1 MLVTI
6 LVFISAFTEGFSVL
20 LVLPML
26 EGLGQE
32 TQTVSEGNR
41 LLQWINELFRDVP
54 ENRLL
59 QTAAILF
66 VALTIARTAF
76 SMLAISVQAFLQARL
91 DRQLREEVYNQILSI
106 SYEDLNQRRD
116 SDWQMILNSET
127 GRAAGA
133 VFGLVSLASGFIT
146 IFIYVLVLL
155 AVSWQMTL
163 LAAGLLVLVFFL
175 LGGIVRLAGKIGQ
188 YRYDIALAVQYSTLE
203 TLNAKRIIR
212 IMHQQEYERKSYFSK
227 LKIFQRA
234 LIYLQI
240 LNEASRQ
247 LLEVIVIGLL
257 ALMLI
262 IGGAV
267 LNVNQTELIP
277 IVSTFILIL
286 YRMMPHVLNLNAKR
300 TSISADLA
308 AVKGVVD
315 VLERGRMH
323 YLKDGTI
330 PFHGIQ
336 KNIVFRDVCFQYTK
350 REALALRDIR
360 LEINKGEK
368 VALVGSSG
376 SGKSTMADMLTRLY
390 DPKSGQVL
398 IDGHDLR
405 DLRLGDWIKHIGVVS
420 QDTFV
425 FNETI
430 SYNIGYGTP
439 DVTQAQI
446 EEAARNANIHQF
458 IIEELPEGYN
468 TRVGDRGVLLSGG
481 QRQRIAIARAILR
494 DPEVLILDEATS
506 ALDSE
511 NERLIQTALDRLS
524 QNRTVLVIA
533 HRLST
538 ILNSD
543 KIVVMELG
551 RIVEVGTHNELLMR
565 GGRYAE
571 LYHSQFQEV
580 PA

>member
-1 MLVTI
+1 MTLDEFFILVRRLKRYWLLGVLVTL

-32 TQTVSEGNR
+32 TQNVSEGNR
-41 LLQWINELFRDVP
+41 VLQWINDLFRNVP
-54 ENRLL
+54 QDRLL

-66 VALTIARTAF
+66 VALTVTRTLF

-116 SDWQMILNSET
+116 SDWQMVLNSET

-133 VFGLVSLASGFIT
+133 VFGLVSVASGLIT
-146 IFIYVLVLL
+146 VLVYVLVLL

-163 LAAGLLVLVFFL
+163 LASGLLLFVFFL
-175 LGGIVRLAGKIGQ
+175 LTGMVRMAERIGQ
-188 YRYDIALAVQYSTLE
+188 YRYEIALDVQYSTLE

-212 IMHQQEYERKSYFSK
+212 VMHQQDYERRTYFAK

-247 LLEVIVIGLL
+247 VLEVIVIALL

-262 IGGAV
+262 VGGAV
-267 LNVNQTELIP
+267 LNVNQTDLIP

-300 TSISADLA
+300 TGISADLA

-315 VLERGRMH
+315 VLERHKKH

-330 PFHGIQ
+330 PFTGLK
-336 KNIVFRDVCFQYTK
+336 KNIVFQDVSFQYT
-350 REALALRDIR
+350 RRDALALQNIH
-360 LEINKGEK
+360 LEICKGEK

-390 DPKSGQVL
+390 DPKSGQILV
-398 IDGHDLR
+398 DGHDLR
-405 DLRLGDWIKHIGVVS
+405 DLKLGDWIKHIGVVS
-420 QDTFV
+420 QD
-425 FNETI
+425 
-430 SYNIGYGTP
+430 
-439 DVTQAQI
+439 
-446 EEAARNANIHQF
+446 
-458 IIEELPEGYN
+458 
-468 TRVGDRGVLLSGG
+468 
-481 QRQRIAIARAILR
+481 
-494 DPEVLILDEATS
+494 
-506 ALDSE
+506 
-511 NERLIQTALDRLS
+511 
-524 QNRTVLVIA
+524 
-533 HRLST
+533 
-538 ILNSD
+538 
-543 KIVVMELG
+543 
-551 RIVEVGTHNELLMR
+551 
-565 GGRYAE
+565 
-571 LYHSQFQEV
+571 
-580 PA
+580 

>member
-1 MLVTI
+1 M
-6 LVFISAFTEGFSVL
+6 L
-20 LVLPML
+20 LVVPML

-32 TQTVSEGNR
+32 TASVAEGNR
-41 LLQWINELFRDVP
+41 VLAFINDLFQDVP
-54 ENRLL
+54 DNRLL
-59 QTAAILF
+59 QTAALIF
-66 VALTIARTAF
+66 VVLTVTRTTF
-76 SMLAISVQAFLQARL
+76 SMLAISLQAFLQARL
-91 DRQLREEVYNQILSI
+91 DRQLREEVYNQILNI

-116 SDWQMILNSET
+116 ADWQMVLNSET

-133 VFGLVSLASGFIT
+133 VFGLVSVASGMVT
-146 IFIYVLVLL
+146 ILFYVIVLF

-163 LAAGLLVLVFFL
+163 LASALLVVVFML
-175 LGGIVRLAGKIGQ
+175 LTGLVRLAERIGQ
-188 YRYDIALAVQYSTLE
+188 YRYDIALSVQYSTLE
-203 TLNAKRIIR
+203 TLNAKRVIR
-212 IMHQQEYERKSYFSK
+212 LMHQQDYERTSYFAK

-234 LIYLQI
+234 LVYLQI

-247 LLEVIVIGLL
+247 VLEVLVIGLL
-257 ALMLI
+257 ALLLI
-262 IGGAV
+262 VGGSV
-267 LNVNQTELIP
+267 LNVNQAELIP

-300 TSISADLA
+300 TSIGSDLA

-315 VLERGRMH
+315 LLETGNKS
-323 YLKDGTI
+323 YLPDGTQA
-330 PFHGIQ
+330 FHGLQ
-336 KNIVFRDVCFQYTK
+336 NAIVFQNVTFQYIK
-350 REALALRDIR
+350 RDLPALCDIT
-360 LEINKGEK
+360 LEIQKGEK

-390 DPKSGQVL
+390 DPKAGKILV
-398 IDGHDLR
+398 DGVDLR
-405 DLRLGDWIKHIGVVS
+405 DLKLGDWLKHIGVVS

-425 FNETI
+425 FNESI
-430 SYNIGYGTP
+430 SYNIGYGAP
-439 DVTQAQI
+439 NATQQQI

-458 IIEELPEGYN
+458 IAEELPDGYQ

-494 DPEVLILDEATS
+494 DPEILILDEATS

-511 NERLIQTALDRLS
+511 NERLIQAALDRLS
-524 QNRTVLVIA
+524 QNRTVVVIA

-543 KIVVMELG
+543 KIVVMDLG
-551 RIVEVGTHNELLMR
+551 RIVQIGTHAELLAR

-571 LYHSQFQEV
+571 LYHSQFQEA
-580 PA
+580 PALS